1 MMVFCDK
8 MERFYKFATLCK
20 LKKQKNT
27 IYVCNCRNSRAAI

>member
-20 LKKQKNT
+20 LKKQKKH
-27 IYVCNCRNSRAAI
+27 YLCMQL